1 MFCRRLR
8 ITAICLGVTL
18 AFAAL
23 PACAASGEHAHH
35 DHPDA
40 KGEVVSPADVPALS
54 IVMPKPG
61 ERLAN
66 PAAVVLATDGDI
78 ESLTMSAAQIGVHL
92 HVSVDGTSVMPIR
105 DQLISVGAGRYVFV
119 LEDGLDKGPHEI
131 SVYWADAAH
140 KTISKSIR
148 TVNVIGD

>member
-1 MFCRRLR
+1 MIFRSMSVSAGCFLA
-8 ITAICLGVTL
+8 TS
-18 AFAAL
+18 AFAAV
-23 PACAASGEHAHH
+23 GDHAHH
-35 DHPDA
+35 DHQVA
-40 KGEVVSPADVPALS
+40 QGAVVSTANVPALS
-54 IVMPKPG
+54 IVMPESG

-78 ESLTMSAAQIGVHL
+78 ESLTMSAAKIGVHL
-92 HVSVDGTSVMPIR
+92 HVSVDGKSVMPIR

-140 KTISKSIR
+140 KTISESVR
-148 TVNVIGD
+148 TVNVIGN